1 MVASAC
7 ITDATCCYLPVC
19 LPACLCAGNTLRQ
32 LVFDCIVD
40 GSLLPPPS
48 GTPPSRP
55 SAARQLLATTLSFA
69 TSGLVHECIFW

>member
-7 ITDATCCYLPVC
+7 ITDATCLSAC
-19 LPACLCAGNTLRQ
+19 LPACLSAGNTLRQ

-40 GSLLPPPS
+40 GSLLPPPA

-55 SAARQLLATTLSFA
+55 SAARQLLGTTATFA
-69 TSGLVHECIFW
+69 ASGLIHEAIFW